1 MGTFVFV
8 SNLISHRL
16 HQAWRLT
23 PIVTIMKVARHQSKH
38 WWCTAGGS
46 PIRGSK
52 FGHLGRRG
60 FHLLVILEGE
70 LLLKDLC
77 PWFILIHL
85 TNSCPCSKFFRSRSI
100 ASSYLGSSLLSHM
113 NRLSEGRDC
122 WFTTDWSAV
131 WLSSD
136 VPHVCSGKSQMKDN
150 GLAGHRRST
159 IWRTQSQR
167 WKTRSDIK
175 PGTYSCRRESFLLW
189 EGLSCPELQVSAWLH
204 LKLSLVTTINWLA
217 QQEL

>member
-1 MGTFVFV
+1 MDTSVFV

-38 WWCTAGGS
+38 WWWTAGGS

-122 WFTTDWSAV
+122 WFTTDWSAGCPLMFHIYV
-131 WLSSD
+131 MER
-136 VPHVCSGKSQMKDN
+136 V
-150 GLAGHRRST
+150 R
-159 IWRTQSQR
+159 WRIMDWR
-167 WKTRSDIK
+167 DIEDPQYEEQNSRDEK
-175 PGTYSCRRESFLLW
+175 QDQT
-189 EGLSCPELQVSAWLH
+189 
-204 LKLSLVTTINWLA
+204 
-217 QQEL
+217 